1 MTMNNYIKKEVIQGC
16 FYLAIQFKFKKI
28 LKNIDKA
35 VYDTG
40 CYHSCIS
47 YNLIADKKYIGL
59 TQIRDKQL
67 REKEKQRYIRE
78 LKIKGIF
85 NPNVKITCGFGV
97 ESQSNDDRQAYANI
111 TEHIKMINRIKQEGL
126 NKHKD
131 IGSIKNEL
139 CSYITNDILEQIL
152 CNKNVKYEY
161 KVTGYTIVNMYIGD
175 TSIHIDYDHDNVA
188 LIGMHVIKDLD
199 TRIFPTENGI
209 CLVATTEGAETLD
222 KLVKDILNDD
232 EYIDF
237 SEQDYEANYVKS
249 LI

>member
-1 MTMNNYIKKEVIQGC
+1 MKNNYLIKEIEKGS
-16 FYLAIQFKFKKI
+16 FYFPIAFRFLTRRVELVRAC
-28 LKNIDKA
+28 
-35 VYDTG
+35 YDTG
-40 CYHSCIS
+40 CAHSCIS
-47 YNLIADKKYIGL
+47 YNLIADKRY
-59 TQIRDKQL
+59 RDIML
-67 REKEKQRYIRE
+67 ITDELIREKEKQEYVRK
-78 LKIKGIF
+78 LKIKSIF
-85 NPNVKITCGFGV
+85 NPRVLLCGGFGV
-97 ESQSNDDRQAYANI
+97 ESQDDESIREYRKLSKYI
-111 TEHIKMINRIKQEGL
+111 HKINKIKQEEL
-126 NKHKD
+126 SRCTD
-131 IGSIKNEL
+131 IGKIQNKLKE
-139 CSYITNDILEQIL
+139 YITSDILDRIIG
-152 CNKNVKYEY
+152 NKNVKYEY